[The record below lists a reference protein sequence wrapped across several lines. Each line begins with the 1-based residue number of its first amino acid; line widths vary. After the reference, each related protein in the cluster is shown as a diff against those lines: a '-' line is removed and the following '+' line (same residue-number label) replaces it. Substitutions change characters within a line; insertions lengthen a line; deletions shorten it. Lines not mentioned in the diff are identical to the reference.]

1 VPRVRDVLAVKSVL
15 LPKNQVNAQVVVE
28 GSL

>member
-1 VPRVRDVLAVKSVL
+1 VLAVKSVL
-15 LPKNQVNAQVVVE
+15 LPKNTVNPQVVVE